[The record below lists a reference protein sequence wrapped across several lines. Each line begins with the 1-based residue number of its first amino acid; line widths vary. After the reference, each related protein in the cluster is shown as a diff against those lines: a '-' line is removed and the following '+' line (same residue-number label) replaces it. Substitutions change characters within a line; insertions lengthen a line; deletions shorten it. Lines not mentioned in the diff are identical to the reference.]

1 MKTTIWAT
9 AGILW
14 AAGLALGQSP
24 AFEVASIKPSNAEEG
39 HSHWRS
45 GEGKLNMSN
54 VSLRAI
60 IAAAYEIKDYQ
71 LVGPEWLE
79 KERFDIVAKT
89 PAGANDEQF
98 PAMMRALLAERFHL
112 ATHRDKKSMAA
123 YALVVAKG
131 GLKIHPVEPGHS
143 SNQSKSGADRVVH
156 WTARRV
162 SMANV
167 AEHLFRTMDRPVVDK
182 TGVPGVF
189 DFKLDWA
196 LETRPRF
203 PSASD
208 EERRAPAE
216 NPNAPTIFTA
226 IQELGLRLQ
235 PEKTEVEILVVDA
248 CEKAPTE
255 N

>member
-1 MKTTIWAT
+1 M
-9 AGILW
+9 
-14 AAGLALGQSP
+14 ALGQSP
-24 AFEVASIKPSNAEEG
+24 AFEVASIKPSSAEEG

-60 IAAAYEIKDYQ
+60 IVAAYEIKDYQ
-71 LVGPEWLE
+71 LVGPEWLL

-89 PAGANDEQF
+89 PSGASDEQF
-98 PAMMRALLAERFHL
+98 PAMMRAMLVERFHL
-112 ATHRDKKSMAA
+112 ATHRDKKSMPA

-131 GLKIHPVEPGHS
+131 GLKIHSVEPGHS

-156 WTARRV
+156 WTARSV
-162 SMANV
+162 SMATV

-196 LETRPRF
+196 LETRPGF
-203 PSASD
+203 PSATG
-208 EERRAPAE
+208 EERGASAE

-235 PEKTEVEILVVDA
+235 PEKTDVEILVVDA
-248 CEKAPTE
+248 CEKVPTE